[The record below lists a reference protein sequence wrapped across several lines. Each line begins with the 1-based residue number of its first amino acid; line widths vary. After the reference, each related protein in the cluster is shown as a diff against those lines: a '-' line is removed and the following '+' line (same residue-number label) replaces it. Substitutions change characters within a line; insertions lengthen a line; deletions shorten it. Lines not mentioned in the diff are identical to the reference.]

1 MKPFYF
7 STKKESNHHP
17 LIEAI
22 SWLKAYVKR
31 FIENH
36 NKVYDFEHIVYSLNP
51 DVEDYMLYS
60 HNPPP
65 INDSE
70 IEFRDIYLEEIM
82 KILQSNNF
90 VRDAIFITNLTGKE
104 DYHYLHQ
111 ACVDERIIAYYI
123 GLHFKIHFKTELND
137 DTFSLYLANHPNH
150 LYNIKTQ
157 ISKILAGW
165 NELESKGFYAKIP
178 LTLGLEDLMVEYEK
192 TMAQFKNKDI
202 VYVGYQK
209 IDDRLI
215 RFFKPNRLFTIQSYF
230 AIKNNF
236 YGGID

>member
-51 DVEDYMLYS
+51 DVEDYMTYS

-70 IEFRDIYLEEIM
+70 IEFRDIYVKWSGLLGQLFN
-82 KILQSNNF
+82 KF
-90 VRDAIFITNLTGKE
+90 KFIFN
-104 DYHYLHQ
+104 
-111 ACVDERIIAYYI
+111 
-123 GLHFKIHFKTELND
+123 
-137 DTFSLYLANHPNH
+137 
-150 LYNIKTQ
+150 
-157 ISKILAGW
+157 
-165 NELESKGFYAKIP
+165 
-178 LTLGLEDLMVEYEK
+178 
-192 TMAQFKNKDI
+192 
-202 VYVGYQK
+202 
-209 IDDRLI
+209 IDDDI
-215 RFFKPNRLFTIQSYF
+215 TRFCWGDIHRFTF
-230 AIKNNF
+230 VNNLRSLSV
-236 YGGID
+236 YHCW